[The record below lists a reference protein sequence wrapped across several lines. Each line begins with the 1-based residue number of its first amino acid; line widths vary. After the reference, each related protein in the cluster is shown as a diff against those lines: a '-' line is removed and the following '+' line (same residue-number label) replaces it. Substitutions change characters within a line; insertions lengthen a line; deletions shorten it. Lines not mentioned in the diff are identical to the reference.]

1 MNQRKEKIVI
11 AVRDAVFKTAE
22 ELSVTRVEL
31 LSVIGGLYVQFASA
45 YDVNPKTAIAGIQ
58 AAFREM
64 AIQKQPPSQSAAF
77 CECHRV
83 ELSKCPARKPIGNFS
98 GEVN

>member
-64 AIQKQPPSQSAAF
+64 AIQKQPLPNPPLFVNVTVSNYPSVPRASRLEIFQV
-77 CECHRV
+77 R
-83 ELSKCPARKPIGNFS
+83 
-98 GEVN
+98 